1 MALNPAMDMAKPQGL
16 SKNAA
21 YTGKVVQNNDKEK
34 HPDKRMLGR
43 VQIRV
48 DTIFE
53 GVKDEMLP
61 WAIPEFGSNCDG
73 ASATSG
79 SFSVPKIGTKVLVY
93 FQDGSPLHPKYSA
106 YTVDEK
112 TTLKER
118 EHNYPDRTVHLF
130 QNGCMLLV
138 DTKSNEVFFRDPGS
152 LQMYIVGDLN
162 LSVDGNVVEKIQGN
176 RTTYVKGNVVEKVDG
191 NKELYLTGDYKETIK
206 GKHDQNVTGSFSESI
221 SGKRELFVSGT
232 DTESITG
239 ARSLYAASGLTSN
252 VVGSNKMLV
261 AGDDTHAASGS
272 MVRLGSRIDDNPSG
286 GSASASAGPSAPSA
300 PSAPT
305 IPTMPKWTGVRGKKP
320 DSTDD
325 KPPE

>member
-16 SKNAA
+16 AKNAA

-138 DTKSNEVFFRDPGS
+138 DTKSNEVFFRDPGT

-206 GKHDQNVTGSFSESI
+206 GKHDQNVTGAF
-221 SGKRELFVSGT
+221 
-232 DTESITG
+232 TESIHG
-239 ARSLYAASGLTSN
+239 AKTLYAAAGSTDN
-252 VVGSNKMLV
+252 ITGSNKVLV
-261 AGDDTHAASGS
+261 AGDDTHSASGGMIRS
-272 MVRLGSRIDDNPSG
+272 GSRIDDNPGGSG
-286 GSASASAGPSAPSA
+286 GSAASGPSAPA
-300 PSAPT
+300 APT